1 MRIGE
6 LANRTGVNVQTI
18 RYYERVKLLK
28 APKRLMSGYRIYDFT
43 DLERVTFIRQTQEFG
58 FSLEEIQRLATA
70 HSAVLES
77 ASKRKTDGPE
87 MQLIVDM
94 FEEKRRGVFGKI
106 VDLQNL
112 EERLRQ
118 GIDNLT
124 KAVPQCPVGATKVA
138 PNASCPHGQSS
149 LKQDPC
155 QA

>member
-58 FSLEEIQRLATA
+58 FSLEEIQRLALA

-77 ASKRKTDGPE
+77 TSKRTTNASAL
-87 MQLIVDM
+87 QIIVDM
-94 FEEKRRGVFGKI
+94 FEQKRRGVCAKLI
-106 VDLQNL
+106 ELQNL

-124 KAVPQCPVGATKVA
+124 KAIPQCPVGAAKA
-138 PNASCPHGQSS
+138 PSSSCPQGRSS
-149 LKQDPC
+149 LKQGPC